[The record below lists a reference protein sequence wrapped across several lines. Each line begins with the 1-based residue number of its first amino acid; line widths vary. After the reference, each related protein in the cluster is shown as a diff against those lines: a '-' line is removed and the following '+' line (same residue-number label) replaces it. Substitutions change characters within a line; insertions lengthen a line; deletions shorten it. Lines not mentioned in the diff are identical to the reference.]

1 MTRIQILSI
10 VIAIIVGCTILV
22 FLLINQGILQLSDS
36 SDTQKSK
43 QIETV
48 TIERKN
54 LSRFIDLDGILDYGN
69 SVPISPSDS
78 GVLTYIA
85 PQGSELKRGSVIF
98 RFYKSTSD
106 IEKETNKQQI
116 ASAKAAVAAAELALE
131 NLKAPASA
139 AQIASADA
147 AITLATINLVSVQ
160 GSIDVAQV
168 SRRIARKA
176 LCDRAYAINSP
187 DLIYLDSICPVN
199 DIPVTSTTIKTLTN
213 KMFSFSDDLMITRS
227 NSLLNAHQ
235 TYQSALVSHTSAVN
249 SLSSARNNR

>member
-1 MTRIQILSI
+1 MTRIKILSI

-147 AITLATINLVSVQ
+147 AVASAELALENLKAPASAAQIASAKASV
-160 GSIDVAQV
+160 
-168 SRRIARKA
+168 
-176 LCDRAYAINSP
+176 P
-187 DLIYLDSICPVN
+187 
-199 DIPVTSTTIKTLTN
+199 
-213 KMFSFSDDLMITRS
+213 
-227 NSLLNAHQ
+227 
-235 TYQSALVSHTSAVN
+235 
-249 SLSSARNNR
+249 